1 MLRHTDPK
9 VTRIQGLPMFKN
21 ADIDACKHVASVADI
36 VEVAAGQHLIVSGQ
50 LNHEAY
56 VVESGTAVVL
66 VNGEEVAEISDGE
79 MIGELGLLD
88 HGAATATVT
97 TKTAMSLLVI
107 PHNRFGQI
115 LDENPSL
122 VLEMAKELAQRLRA
136 MDARHH

>member
-1 MLRHTDPK
+1 MHRHADPK

-21 ADIDACKHVASVADI
+21 ADVLACKHVAAAADI
-36 VEVAAGQHLIVSGQ
+36 VEVDAGQNLIVAGQ

-66 VNGEEVAEISDGE
+66 VNGEEVAEISEGE

-88 HGAATATVT
+88 RGAATATVK

-107 PHNRFGQI
+107 PYNRFGQI
-115 LDENPSL
+115 LDDNPSL